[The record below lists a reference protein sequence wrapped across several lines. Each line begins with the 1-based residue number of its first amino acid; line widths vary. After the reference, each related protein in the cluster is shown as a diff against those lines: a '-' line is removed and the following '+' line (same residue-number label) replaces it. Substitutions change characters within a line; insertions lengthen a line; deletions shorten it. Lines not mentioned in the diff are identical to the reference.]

1 MTMPSL
7 FKRRQVLMPTL
18 FGFVVIVLVM
28 ATLSLA
34 ILKNMALFLAYT
46 APVQG
51 QYLVVEGWIGEP
63 ALLEALTIYKT
74 GKYQFLVT
82 TGGPD
87 NRHID
92 ALHKTFAE
100 QSAAFIRD
108 QGFDDTKLIVIATP
122 ASAQNRTFLSAVMVR
137 DWLTENV
144 ATTSDLDVFSG
155 DVHARR
161 THKLYKM
168 AFADNTKIGI
178 IAAQANGF
186 DLQYWWRTSEGAK
199 SVLAELIGLIWITC
213 CFEPGKYGSHQEK
226 WGVY

>member
-7 FKRRQVLMPTL
+7 FKRRQVFMPTL
-18 FGFVVIVLVM
+18 FGFVIIVLVI

-34 ILKNMALFLAYT
+34 ILKNMALFLAHT
-46 APVQG
+46 APVDG

-74 GKYQFLVT
+74 GKYQFLIT

-100 QSAAFIRD
+100 QSAAFIRN

-122 ASAQNRTFLSAVMVR
+122 ASAQDRTFLSAVMVR
-137 DWLTENV
+137 DWL
-144 ATTSDLDVFSG
+144 AKKSKTTPVLDVFSG
-155 DVHARR
+155 AVHARR

-168 AFADNTKIGI
+168 AFGDDTKIGI

-199 SVLAELIGLIWITC
+199 SVLTELIGLFWVTC
-213 CFEPGKYGSHQEK
+213 CFEPGQHGTHQEK

>member
-1 MTMPSL
+1 MPSL
-7 FKRRQVLMPTL
+7 FRRREILLPTI
-18 FGFVVIVLVM
+18 FGFAIIILLLV
-28 ATLSLA
+28 TISLVT
-34 ILKNMALFLAYT
+34 LKNLATFLAHNE
-46 APVQG
+46 PIQG
-51 QYLVVEGWIGEP
+51 QYLIVEGWLGEP
-63 ALLEALTIYKT
+63 ALLQALTTYKI
-74 GKYQFLVT
+74 GGYQFIIT

-87 NRHID
+87 TRHINP
-92 ALHKTFAE
+92 LHKTYAE

-108 QGFDDTKLIVIATP
+108 QGFDESKLIVIATP

-137 DWLTENV
+137 EWFLENN
-144 ATTSDLDVFSG
+144 TTAPTLDIFSG

-168 AFADNTKIGI
+168 AFADNTNIGI

-199 SVLAELIGLIWITC
+199 SVLAESAGLLRVTC
-213 CFEPGKYGSHQEK
+213 CFDPGKRGSHQEK